1 MKTKRVW
8 VFIIIFA
15 VIAVT
20 VLAVPIPKAALDDG
34 GTREYAAMTYRIV
47 KWKKFYAG
55 GTYEKTK
62 VYFGKDLKKTL
73 DELWAEEAEGI
84 EHVFDAEITEING
97 SVVTVR
103 PAAGTAEAASSD
115 KIQFGTGN
123 LERIGFNVGTVVQ
136 VTYRGG
142 IRETYPAQI
151 KAISWKKADDL
162 RDRDFD
168 GEWLDKSTAEKI
180 EKDSTGHVIITKIY
194 ADCFFA
200 SPVIPSPYELKLNGR
215 LSDEYCVGDHVLC
228 RVENYCAD
236 SEAEHHEAD
245 VLSVE
250 PSDWAP
256 DPYVA
261 YKPVV
266 YLYPEAETDVYVNL
280 DLDGALTCTY
290 PKYKNGWRVKA
301 SPNGVLTDE
310 NGTEYNYL
318 YWEGETNARFDFSK
332 GFCVKGGDTAAFL
345 ETALEKLGLN
355 RREANEFI
363 VFWLPLMEQ
372 NPYNVISFQADC
384 YTQAAKL
391 EVEPAPDTVIR
402 VFMAWQKSDA
412 FVEIAEQ
419 VLTAPERRGFTVV
432 EWGGT
437 EISTGD
443 EN

>member
-55 GTYEKTK
+55 GTYEKQRFISERISK
-62 VYFGKDLKKTL
+62 KRLMSFGQRKQRALSMFLMRKLRRLT
-73 DELWAEEAEGI
+73 EALLRF
-84 EHVFDAEITEING
+84 VPLRA
-97 SVVTVR
+97 R
-103 PAAGTAEAASSD
+103 RKPQAAD
-115 KIQFGTGN
+115 RIQFGTSS

-151 KAISWKKADDL
+151 KAISWKNADDL

-180 EKDSTGHVIITKIY
+180 EKDSTGHVIITRIY

-228 RVENYCAD
+228 KVENYCAD
-236 SEAEHHEAD
+236 SEPERHEAD

>member
-1 MKTKRVW
+1 MSKKVS
-8 VFIIIFA
+8 IL
-15 VIAVT
+15 IAILAAAIV
-20 VLAVPIPKAALDDG
+20 VLLAVPIPKAALDDG

-123 LERIGFNVGTVVQ
+123 LERIGFNVGTVVR

-142 IRETYPAQI
+142 ISETYPAQI
-151 KAISWKKADDL
+151 NAISWKNADDL

-180 EKDSTGHVIITKIY
+180 EKDSTGHIIITKIY

-200 SPVIPSPYELKLNGR
+200 SPVIPSPCELKLNGR
-215 LSDEYCVGDHVLC
+215 LSDEYCVGDHVIC
-228 RVENYCAD
+228 KVENYCAD
-236 SEAEHHEAD
+236 SETERHEAD

-261 YKPVV
+261 FVSKTFV
-266 YLYPEAETDVYVNL
+266 Y
-280 DLDGALTCTY
+280 
-290 PKYKNGWRVKA
+290 
-301 SPNGVLTDE
+301 
-310 NGTEYNYL
+310 
-318 YWEGETNARFDFSK
+318 
-332 GFCVKGGDTAAFL
+332 
-345 ETALEKLGLN
+345 
-355 RREANEFI
+355 
-363 VFWLPLMEQ
+363 
-372 NPYNVISFQADC
+372 
-384 YTQAAKL
+384 
-391 EVEPAPDTVIR
+391 
-402 VFMAWQKSDA
+402 
-412 FVEIAEQ
+412 
-419 VLTAPERRGFTVV
+419 
-432 EWGGT
+432 
-437 EISTGD
+437 
-443 EN
+443 

>member
-1 MKTKRVW
+1 M
-8 VFIIIFA
+8 
-15 VIAVT
+15 
-20 VLAVPIPKAALDDG
+20 
-34 GTREYAAMTYRIV
+34 
-47 KWKKFYAG
+47 
-55 GTYEKTK
+55 
-62 VYFGKDLKKTL
+62 
-73 DELWAEEAEGI
+73 
-84 EHVFDAEITEING
+84 
-97 SVVTVR
+97 
-103 PAAGTAEAASSD
+103 
-115 KIQFGTGN
+115 
-123 LERIGFNVGTVVQ
+123 
-136 VTYRGG
+136 
-142 IRETYPAQI
+142 
-151 KAISWKKADDL
+151 
-162 RDRDFD
+162 
-168 GEWLDKSTAEKI
+168 
-180 EKDSTGHVIITKIY
+180 
-194 ADCFFA
+194 
-200 SPVIPSPYELKLNGR
+200 
-215 LSDEYCVGDHVLC
+215 
-228 RVENYCAD
+228 ENYCAD

-266 YLYPEAETDVYVNL
+266 YLYPETETDVYVNL
-280 DLDGALTCTY
+280 ELDGALTCTY

-345 ETALEKLGLN
+345 ETALEELGLN

-384 YTQAAKL
+384 CTQAAKL

-412 FVEIAEQ
+412 FIEIAEQ

>member
-8 VFIIIFA
+8 IFIIIFA
-15 VIAVT
+15 VLAAA

-73 DELWAEEAEGI
+73 DELWAEEAAGI

-142 IRETYPAQI
+142 ISETYPAQI
-151 KAISWKKADDL
+151 NAISWKNADDL

-180 EKDSTGHVIITKIY
+180 EKDSTGHVIITRIY

-215 LSDEYCVGDHVLC
+215 LSDEYCVGDHVIC
-228 RVENYCAD
+228 KVENYCAD

-250 PSDWAP
+250 PSDWTP

-261 YKPVV
+261 FVSKTFV
-266 YLYPEAETDVYVNL
+266 Y
-280 DLDGALTCTY
+280 
-290 PKYKNGWRVKA
+290 
-301 SPNGVLTDE
+301 
-310 NGTEYNYL
+310 
-318 YWEGETNARFDFSK
+318 
-332 GFCVKGGDTAAFL
+332 
-345 ETALEKLGLN
+345 
-355 RREANEFI
+355 
-363 VFWLPLMEQ
+363 
-372 NPYNVISFQADC
+372 
-384 YTQAAKL
+384 
-391 EVEPAPDTVIR
+391 
-402 VFMAWQKSDA
+402 
-412 FVEIAEQ
+412 
-419 VLTAPERRGFTVV
+419 
-432 EWGGT
+432 
-437 EISTGD
+437 
-443 EN
+443 